1 MGKTSCGVLQDV
13 FFDVGRII
21 WLELMEFGF
30 LNICGDLYV
39 DLALIW
45 ILSMHDLDFLTV
57 LVH

>member
-1 MGKTSCGVLQDV
+1 MWME
-13 FFDVGRII
+13 F
-21 WLELMEFGF
+21 MEFGF
-30 LNICGDLYV
+30 FKTCGDLYV